1 MCSAVSDDS
10 LILRWRPV
18 GEGIEEV
25 TGHRLRSGYE
35 PHSHDSYVVGLTAH
49 GEQRFRYRRAEQC
62 SRPGE
67 AFILHPGEMHD
78 GRPGTHSGYG
88 YGALYVAPRL
98 VAEAIG
104 GGPLPF
110 VAEAVSADEAL
121 RAVLARGLERPS
133 GEAGDDL
140 ALSEFVADLAAA
152 LLRLSGRDL
161 PRTPAHY
168 ATLRA
173 VREELDAAWRQ
184 PPGMAALEAAHGISR
199 FTIARQFRT
208 HFGISP
214 SRYVILRRL
223 DHVRQRIAKGDGLA
237 DAALAAG
244 FSDQSHMS
252 RHFLG
257 AFGLTPGRWR
267 AALRSTAGPSAQ
279 L

>member
-25 TGHRLRSGYE
+25 TGLRLRSGYE

-49 GEQRFRYRRAEQC
+49 GEQRFRYRRAERC

-78 GRPGTHSGYG
+78 GRPGTRSGYG

-110 VAEAVSADEAL
+110 VPEAVSADRAL
-121 RAVLARGLERPS
+121 RAVLARGLAP
-133 GEAGDDL
+133 GEGGDDL
-140 ALSEFVADLAAA
+140 ALGEFVGDLAAV
-152 LLRLSGRDL
+152 LLRLSGRSQ
-161 PRTPAHY
+161 PRTPARY

-173 VREELDAAWRQ
+173 VREELDAAWRR

-199 FTIARQFRT
+199 FAIARQFRT

-214 SRYVILRRL
+214 SRYVIQRRL
-223 DHVRQRIAKGDGLA
+223 DHVRQRIARGDSLA
-237 DAALAAG
+237 EAALAAG
-244 FSDQSHMS
+244 FSDQSHMT
-252 RHFLG
+252 RHFLA

-267 AALRSTAGPSAQ
+267 AALRSTAGWDAQ
-279 L
+279 R